1 MPCSLRLWT
10 YLPPQAQIAL
20 LSLGFFLSFSFSN
33 HNLGQLR
40 LRINT
45 FAAIV

>member
-20 LSLGFFLSFSFSN
+20 LSLGFFLSFLSPTTTLDSYVY
-33 HNLGQLR
+33 
-40 LRINT
+40 
-45 FAAIV
+45 A